1 MSLSS
6 GKRIHCY
13 KWEILLV
20 GKDVI
25 NRVHAL
31 ALEEGQTQIDT
42 NFKYEQTTDSEVFDE
57 EENEEEIEDIDELLH
72 GDGIT
77 QSTILHVDRDDK
89 IEDIEYEDNRI
100 DIEDGQSLIE
110 EDAGVAVPEDEVE
123 VVLP

>member
-6 GKRIHCY
+6 GKQIHCY
-13 KWEILLV
+13 KWQILIV

-25 NRVHAL
+25 NRVHEL
-31 ALEEGQTQIDT
+31 ALEEGQTQIDA

-89 IEDIEYEDNRI
+89 IEDIEYEDNII
-100 DIEDGQSLIE
+100 DSKDGQSLIE
-110 EDAGVAVPEDEVE
+110 
-123 VVLP
+123 